1 MLMDGS
7 VEFFI
12 VFLGTVLVFFNFKY
26 CFSCVCLFEINQVVV
41 LQCYWGWVES
51 YWVTST
57 LTNLELNPE
66 GE

>member
-26 CFSCVCLFEINQVVV
+26 CFSCVCLFEIIRVVV
-41 LQCYWGWVES
+41 GLGGIV
-51 YWVTST
+51 
-57 LTNLELNPE
+57 L
-66 GE
+66 GD